1 MVVERDGPVACV
13 TLARPEKANAMD
25 AEITDALLGAVLGLR
40 DDADVH
46 AMVLTGQG
54 SAFSAGGDFDTI
66 RAMREDRQ
74 MRDAVLEAHQELFW
88 VMTRL
93 PFPTVAAVNG
103 PAVGAGVTVALLCD
117 LVVMAEDTFL
127 SDPRVSLGLLDGA
140 GGLVLWP
147 LLTSLSAA
155 KEHLLLGD
163 RVSGTEA
170 HRLGL
175 ANRAVPASDV
185 LAEALQLAKR
195 LGELPRAGR
204 PAGAPAAEL
213 PHRSGRRDPAGLCPR
228 RKRVFRHRGAPRP
241 ARAPERAGGRQDR
254 EDTVM
259 ATGARVALVTGGTRG
274 IGRAITDRLTQSG
287 VTVAAAY
294 ARDAAAAQRGAR

>member
-1 MVVERDGPVACV
+1 VSGSDLSNAHPAVVVERHGPVACV
-13 TLARPEKANAMD
+13 TLSRPEKANAMD
-25 AEITDALLGAVLGLR
+25 AEVTDALLGTVLNLR

-54 SAFSAGGDFDTI
+54 SAFSAGGDIETI

-74 MRDAVLEAHQELFW
+74 MRDAVLGAHQELFW
-88 VMTRL
+88 VMRRL

-117 LVVMAEDTFL
+117 LVVMAEDAFL

-140 GGLVLWP
+140 GGFVLWP

-163 RVSGTEA
+163 RVSGREA

-195 LGELPRAGR
+195 LGALPAQAVRQARQLLNSHIDRA
-204 PAGAPAAEL
+204 AAIL
-213 PHRSGRRDPAGLCPR
+213 PDC
-228 RKRVFRHRGAPRP
+228 
-241 ARAPERAGGRQDR
+241 ARAESECFDTEEHRVLLERLS
-254 EDTVM
+254 
-259 ATGARVALVTGGTRG
+259 ARVAAKTTR
-274 IGRAITDRLTQSG
+274 TP
-287 VTVAAAY
+287 
-294 ARDAAAAQRGAR
+294 

>member
-1 MVVERDGPVACV
+1 VTGGESSGAQVHPAVVVDRDGPVACV
-13 TLARPEKANAMD
+13 TLARPDKANAMD
-25 AEITDALLGAVLGLR
+25 GEVTDALLHVVLTLR
-40 DDADVH
+40 DDPDVH
-46 AMVLTGQG
+46 AMVLTGRG

-66 RAMREDRQ
+66 RAMRQDRP
-74 MRDAVLEAHQELFW
+74 MRDAVLEAHQELFR

-103 PAVGAGVTVALLCD
+103 AAVGAGVTVALLCD

-163 RVSGTEA
+163 RISGTEA

-175 ANRAVPASDV
+175 ANRAVPTSDV
-185 LAEALQLAKR
+185 LDEALGLAKR
-195 LGELPRAGR
+195 LAALPAQAVREARRLLNTHIGRA
-204 PAGAPAAEL
+204 AVVLE
-213 PHRSGRRDPAGLCPR
+213 DC
-228 RKRVFRHRGAPRP
+228 
-241 ARAPERAGGRQDR
+241 ARAESECFDTEEHRVLLERLS
-254 EDTVM
+254 
-259 ATGARVALVTGGTRG
+259 ARVAAKSAGS
-274 IGRAITDRLTQSG
+274 A
-287 VTVAAAY
+287 
-294 ARDAAAAQRGAR
+294 

>member
-1 MVVERDGPVACV
+1 VSTGDPSRSPARPAVVVDRHGPVACV
-13 TLARPEKANAMD
+13 SLARPDKANALD
-25 AEITDALLGAVLGLR
+25 AEITDALLDAVIGLR
-40 DDADVH
+40 DDPDVH
-46 AMVLTGQG
+46 AMVITGRG

-66 RAMREDRQ
+66 RAMGEDRP
-74 MRDAVLEAHQELFW
+74 MRDAVLDAHQELFR

-103 PAVGAGVTVALLCD
+103 AAVGAGVTVALLCD

-185 LAEALQLAKR
+185 LDEALGLAKR
-195 LGELPRAGR
+195 LAALPAQAVRQARHLLNAHIDRA
-204 PAGAPAAEL
+204 AVIL
-213 PHRSGRRDPAGLCPR
+213 KDC
-228 RKRVFRHRGAPRP
+228 
-241 ARAPERAGGRQDR
+241 ARAESECFDTEEHHVLLERLSS
-254 EDTVM
+254 
-259 ATGARVALVTGGTRG
+259 RVAAKTAGT
-274 IGRAITDRLTQSG
+274 T
-287 VTVAAAY
+287 
-294 ARDAAAAQRGAR
+294 

>member
-1 MVVERDGPVACV
+1 MDG
-13 TLARPEKANAMD
+13 
-25 AEITDALLGAVLGLR
+25 EITDALLRAVVTLR
-40 DDADVH
+40 DDPDVH
-46 AMVLTGQG
+46 AMVLTGRG

-66 RAMREDRQ
+66 RAMREDRP
-74 MRDAVLEAHQELFW
+74 MRDAVLDAHQELFR
-88 VMTRL
+88 VMTRV

-103 PAVGAGVTVALLCD
+103 AAVGAGVTVALLCD

-175 ANRAVPASDV
+175 ANRAVPVSDV
-185 LAEALQLAKR
+185 LDESLRLATRLAALPPEAVRQARQLLNSHIDRAAVVLEDCASAESACFDTEEHRVLLERLA
-195 LGELPRAGR
+195 
-204 PAGAPAAEL
+204 
-213 PHRSGRRDPAGLCPR
+213 
-228 RKRVFRHRGAPRP
+228 
-241 ARAPERAGGRQDR
+241 
-254 EDTVM
+254 
-259 ATGARVALVTGGTRG
+259 ARVAAKTAGT
-274 IGRAITDRLTQSG
+274 T
-287 VTVAAAY
+287 
-294 ARDAAAAQRGAR
+294 

>member
-1 MVVERDGPVACV
+1 M
-13 TLARPEKANAMD
+13 TLSRPEKANALD
-25 AEITDALLGAVLGLR
+25 AEITDALLGAVLALR
-40 DDADVH
+40 DDPDVH

-54 SAFSAGGDFDTI
+54 SAFSAGGDFATI

-74 MRDAVLEAHQELFW
+74 MRDAVLGAHQELFW
-88 VMTRL
+88 AMTRL

-103 PAVGAGVTVALLCD
+103 AAVGAGVTVALLCD

-163 RVSGTEA
+163 RVSGAEA

-185 LAEALQLAKR
+185 LAEAMELAER
-195 LGELPRAGR
+195 LGALPPQAVRQARQLLNSHIDRA
-204 PAGAPAAEL
+204 AAIL
-213 PHRSGRRDPAGLCPR
+213 PHC
-228 RKRVFRHRGAPRP
+228 
-241 ARAPERAGGRQDR
+241 ARAESECFDTEEHRVLLERLS
-254 EDTVM
+254 
-259 ATGARVALVTGGTRG
+259 ARVA
-274 IGRAITDRLTQSG
+274 AKN
-287 VTVAAAY
+287 
-294 ARDAAAAQRGAR
+294 ARTP

>member
-1 MVVERDGPVACV
+1 VSGDEPSYAPAHPAVVVDRHGPVACV
-13 TLARPEKANAMD
+13 SLARPDKANALD
-25 AEITDALLGAVLGLR
+25 AEIAHALLEVVLTLR
-40 DDADVH
+40 DDADVR

-54 SAFSAGGDFDTI
+54 SAFSAGGDISTI
-66 RAMREDRQ
+66 RAMRNDRHL
-74 MRDAVLEAHQELFW
+74 RDTVLDTHQELFR

-127 SDPRVSLGLLDGA
+127 RDPRVSLGLLDGA

-175 ANRAVPASDV
+175 ANRAVHASDV
-185 LAEALQLAKR
+185 LAEALGLAAR
-195 LGELPRAGR
+195 L
-204 PAGAPAAEL
+204 AEL
-213 PHRSGRRDPAGLCPR
+213 PPQAVRQARQLLNSHIDRAAVILADC
-228 RKRVFRHRGAPRP
+228 
-241 ARAPERAGGRQDR
+241 ARAESACFDTKEHRVELERLS
-254 EDTVM
+254 
-259 ATGARVALVTGGTRG
+259 ARVAAKT
-274 IGRAITDRLTQSG
+274 
-287 VTVAAAY
+287 
-294 ARDAAAAQRGAR
+294 ARTT

>member
-1 MVVERDGPVACV
+1 VACV
-13 TLARPEKANAMD
+13 TLARPEKANALD
-25 AEITDALLGAVLGLR
+25 GEITDALLEAVIGLR
-40 DDADVH
+40 DDPGVR
-46 AMVLTGQG
+46 AMVLTGEG
-54 SAFSAGGDFDTI
+54 SAFSAGGDFATI

-74 MRDAVLEAHQELFW
+74 MRDMVLDAHQDLFW
-88 VMTRL
+88 VMRRL

-103 PAVGAGVTVALLCD
+103 AAVGAGVTVALLCD

-175 ANRAVPASDV
+175 ANRAVPACDV
-185 LAEALQLAKR
+185 LEEALSLADRLAALPAQAVREARQLLNSHIDRAAAI
-195 LGELPRAGR
+195 LP
-204 PAGAPAAEL
+204 
-213 PHRSGRRDPAGLCPR
+213 DC
-228 RKRVFRHRGAPRP
+228 
-241 ARAPERAGGRQDR
+241 ARAESACFDTEEHRVLLERLS
-254 EDTVM
+254 
-259 ATGARVALVTGGTRG
+259 ARVAAKSVGT
-274 IGRAITDRLTQSG
+274 T
-287 VTVAAAY
+287 
-294 ARDAAAAQRGAR
+294 

>member
-1 MVVERDGPVACV
+1 MRWFSPA
-13 TLARPEKANAMD
+13 A
-25 AEITDALLGAVLGLR
+25 
-40 DDADVH
+40 
-46 AMVLTGQG
+46 G
-54 SAFSAGGDFDTI
+54 STFSAGGDFDTI
-66 RAMREDRQ
+66 RAMREDRP
-74 MRDAVLEAHQELFW
+74 MRDAVLDAHQELFR

-103 PAVGAGVTVALLCD
+103 AAVGAGVTVALLCD

-185 LAEALQLAKR
+185 LDEATAAR
-195 LGELPRAGR
+195 RAPCR
-204 PAGAPAAEL
+204 APAGGGPAGTSAAEL
-213 PHRSGRRDPAGLCPR
+213 SHRSGRRGPRGLCPR
-228 RKRVFRHRGAPRP
+228 RKRVLRHRGAS
-241 ARAPERAGGRQDR
+241 RAAG
-254 EDTVM
+254 
-259 ATGARVALVTGGTRG
+259 
-274 IGRAITDRLTQSG
+274 
-287 VTVAAAY
+287 AA
-294 ARDAAAAQRGAR
+294 

>member
-1 MVVERDGPVACV
+1 VSTSEPARVLGRPAVVVDRDGPVACV

-25 AEITDALLGAVLGLR
+25 AEITDALLDAVIGLR
-40 DDADVH
+40 DDPGVR
-46 AMVLTGQG
+46 AMVLTGEG
-54 SAFSAGGDFDTI
+54 SAFSAGGDFGTI
-66 RAMREDRQ
+66 RAMRDDRQ
-74 MRDAVLEAHQELFW
+74 MRGAVLDAHQDLFW
-88 VMTRL
+88 VMRRL

-175 ANRAVPASDV
+175 VNRAVAACDV
-185 LAEALQLAKR
+185 LEEALSLADRLAALPAQAVREARQLLNSHIDRAAAI
-195 LGELPRAGR
+195 LP
-204 PAGAPAAEL
+204 
-213 PHRSGRRDPAGLCPR
+213 DC
-228 RKRVFRHRGAPRP
+228 
-241 ARAPERAGGRQDR
+241 ARAESACFDTEEHRVLLERLS
-254 EDTVM
+254 
-259 ATGARVALVTGGTRG
+259 ARSAAKT
-274 IGRAITDRLTQSG
+274 SG
-287 VTVAAAY
+287 NT
-294 ARDAAAAQRGAR
+294 

>member
-1 MVVERDGPVACV
+1 VSALEPSSPDVRPAVVVDRRGPVACV
-13 TLARPEKANAMD
+13 SLARPDKANALD
-25 AEITDALLGAVLGLR
+25 AELADALLEVVVTLR
-40 DDADVH
+40 DEADVR

-54 SAFSAGGDFDTI
+54 SAFSAGGDFATI
-66 RAMREDRQ
+66 RAMRDDRQ
-74 MRDAVLEAHQELFW
+74 LRDSVLEVHQELFR

-103 PAVGAGVTVALLCD
+103 AAVGAGVTVALLCD
-117 LVVMAEDTFL
+117 LVVMAEDAFL

-155 KEHLLLGD
+155 REHLLLGD

-185 LAEALQLAKR
+185 VAEALGL
-195 LGELPRAGR
+195 AGR
-204 PAGAPAAEL
+204 LAAL
-213 PHRSGRRDPAGLCPR
+213 PPQAVRHARRLLNSHLERAAVILEDC
-228 RKRVFRHRGAPRP
+228 
-241 ARAPERAGGRQDR
+241 ARAESECFDTEEHRVLLERLS
-254 EDTVM
+254 T
-259 ATGARVALVTGGTRG
+259 RVSAKTAET
-274 IGRAITDRLTQSG
+274 T
-287 VTVAAAY
+287 
-294 ARDAAAAQRGAR
+294 

>member
-1 MVVERDGPVACV
+1 VSGGDPSCAHAHPAVVVERHGSVACV
-13 TLARPEKANAMD
+13 TLARPDQANALD
-25 AEITDALLGAVLGLR
+25 AEITDALLGAVRALR
-40 DDADVH
+40 DDADVR

-54 SAFSAGGDFDTI
+54 NVFSAGGDIETI
-66 RAMREDRQ
+66 RAMRDDRQ
-74 MRDAVLEAHQELFW
+74 LRDTVLGAHQELFW

-103 PAVGAGVTVALLCD
+103 AAVGAGVTVALLCD

-185 LAEALQLAKR
+185 LEEALQLAKR
-195 LGELPRAGR
+195 LSALPAQAVQQARQLLNFHIDR
-204 PAGAPAAEL
+204 VAAIL
-213 PHRSGRRDPAGLCPR
+213 PHC
-228 RKRVFRHRGAPRP
+228 
-241 ARAPERAGGRQDR
+241 ARAESECFDTEEHRVLLERLS
-254 EDTVM
+254 V
-259 ATGARVALVTGGTRG
+259 RVA
-274 IGRAITDRLTQSG
+274 AKS
-287 VTVAAAY
+287 
-294 ARDAAAAQRGAR
+294 ARTP

>member
-1 MVVERDGPVACV
+1 VSPSESFGPAVVVDRHGSVACV
-13 TLARPEKANAMD
+13 SLNRPDKANALD
-25 AEITDALLGAVLGLR
+25 AEIADALLDAVLTQSG
-40 DDADVH
+40 DAGVR
-46 AMVLTGQG
+46 AMVLTGRG

-66 RAMREDRQ
+66 RAMRDDRH
-74 MRDAVLEAHQELFW
+74 MRDAVLETHQELFR

-103 PAVGAGVTVALLCD
+103 AAVGAGVTVALLCD
-117 LVVMAEDTFL
+117 LVVMAEDSYF

-185 LAEALQLAKR
+185 LAEALGL
-195 LGELPRAGR
+195 AGR
-204 PAGAPAAEL
+204 LAEL
-213 PHRSGRRDPAGLCPR
+213 PPQAVRQARQLLNAHIDRAAVTLADC
-228 RKRVFRHRGAPRP
+228 
-241 ARAPERAGGRQDR
+241 ARAESECFDTEEHRVLLERLS
-254 EDTVM
+254 
-259 ATGARVALVTGGTRG
+259 ARVA
-274 IGRAITDRLTQSG
+274 AKS
-287 VTVAAAY
+287 A
-294 ARDAAAAQRGAR
+294 GAT